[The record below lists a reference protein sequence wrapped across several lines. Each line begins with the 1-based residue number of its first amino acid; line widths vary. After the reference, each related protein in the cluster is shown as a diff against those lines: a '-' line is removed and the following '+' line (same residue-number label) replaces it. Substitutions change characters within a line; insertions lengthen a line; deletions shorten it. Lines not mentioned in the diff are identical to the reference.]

1 MAHVGVRDLRDGL
14 SRYLQD
20 VADGG
25 TIIVTD
31 HGRPVA
37 RIVPITGRITLAELI
52 ASGRATPGRA
62 PKGLTQP
69 PIEAGGT
76 VSDLV
81 AEQRR

>member
-1 MAHVGVRDLRDGL
+1 MRDGL

-25 TIIVTD
+25 TITVTD

-37 RIVPITGRITLAELI
+37 RIVPISGRGSLADLI

-62 PKGLTQP
+62 PKGPTKTP
-69 PIEAGGT
+69 VKADST

-81 AEQRR
+81 ADQRR